1 MKQQKTFSLV
11 AFAMLQAVLLLS
23 ACSSEENIPAS
34 GGIAVTDAHINI
46 SVAPF
51 ETSSGKA
58 KTRAGGTDETK
69 ADTVLLANGMRAIC
83 TVEED
88 DEAEQ
93 TRAPKPIA
101 DGHYTIYA
109 CDPVT
114 GNRITGPDKLLKG
127 TVTGGVFQSDGGTR
141 LFLDPGTYKF
151 VCFNDAVEDHGTY
164 LFIIT
169 GNYGGGTPATYS
181 PSAGDAQ
188 IGTATETISGD
199 NWQVNF
205 TMRHQNTRIRMHI
218 IAYSNHMDNAWGY
231 VNGGNKEQPEAQF
244 YNTDGTFRGAS
255 STPPYGYTLSCFKMP
270 ATSTDYNATYVRAY
284 DFYSDY
290 MYLTPGIDI
299 VAGDIVCS
307 TNSRLYGKQIP
318 GSGSPKKVNAL
329 QNHSYTVT
337 YRILP
342 DALYLFQDGSCGA
355 YSEKGSRTAIAVVS
369 KEKTNTE
376 EGTAVALKD
385 YVNQWGAK
393 DFAYGSFPPTGTRLF
408 KKNNTSNYSDMAS
421 TLNDVDGY
429 KWTWETAG
437 SADGT
442 VKANDNNNYTCFYGA
457 ANYHP
462 GVATQNIGKW
472 YLPAAGEMKQLITCY
487 GTPTITTIDDHNVEL
502 KFNYINL
509 INKAFTDAGGDAISG
524 TGLSQG
530 YWTSSEVVY
539 SGVGW
544 ASYQTPV
551 LTYDA
556 TKKVH
561 VVSEYAAR
569 HNNSSRIRPF
579 VHF

>member
-11 AFAMLQAVLLLS
+11 AFAMLQAALLLS

-127 TVTGGVFQSDGGTR
+127 TVTGGVFQSDAGTQ

-151 VCFNDAVEDHGTY
+151 VCINDAVVDNGTH
-164 LFIIT
+164 LSINT
-169 GNYGGGTPATYS
+169 GSYGIGVLTTYS

-205 TMRHQNTRIRMHI
+205 TMRHQNTRVRLHV
-218 IAYSNHMDNAWGY
+218 IAYSDHMDNAWGY
-231 VNGGNKEQPEAQF
+231 VNGENKEQPVF
-244 YNTDGTFRGAS
+244 RTYTVDGTTVTGVGK
-255 STPPYGYTLSCFKMP
+255 TPPYGYVLSCFKMP
-270 ATSTDYNATYVRAY
+270 ATSTNYNATYVRAH

-290 MYLTPGIDI
+290 MYLTPGVDI
-299 VAGDIVCS
+299 VAGNIGFDI
-307 TNSRLYGKQIP
+307 NSHLYGKRIPNSSNKQID
-318 GSGSPKKVNAL
+318 AL

-342 DALYLFQDGSCGA
+342 DALYLFQDGTCGA
-355 YSEKGSRTAIAVVS
+355 LAEKGSRTPIGVVT
-369 KEKTNTE
+369 KEKTNSE
-376 EGTAVALKD
+376 EGTAMALRNAHASMV
-385 YVNQWGAK
+385 YGQWGSRM
-393 DFAYGSFPPTGTRLF
+393 FVY
-408 KKNNTSNYSDMAS
+408 NNTKQYEQDFSDAADDM
-421 TLNDVDGY
+421 DGY
-429 KWTWETAG
+429 KWTYDPAG

-442 VKANDNNNYTCFYGA
+442 VKANNNSDYTMFYYA
-457 ANYHP
+457 ASYNP
-462 GVATQNIGKW
+462 GISPVAPTIGKW
-472 YLPAAGEMKQLITCY
+472 YLPAMGEWMQAFTSLTGKTFQQGTTAY
-487 GTPTITTIDDHNVEL
+487 GEHIQYIDDVDIAKL
-502 KFNYINL
+502 
-509 INKAFTDAGGDAISG
+509 NKCFEDAGG
-524 TGLSQG
+524 TGLVTQSG
-530 YWTSSEVVY
+530 GVYTNRDYWTSSEIKPFYLNHPVARFDF
-539 SGVGW
+539 SGGQYKICI
-544 ASYQTPV
+544 AIGS
-551 LTYDA
+551 
-556 TKKVH
+556 K
-561 VVSEYAAR
+561 
-569 HNNSSRIRPF
+569 HNGTNLVRPF

>member
-11 AFAMLQAVLLLS
+11 AFSMLQAALLLS

-51 ETSSGKA
+51 ETSNSKA

-151 VCFNDAVEDHGTY
+151 VCINDAVADNGTY
-164 LFIIT
+164 LSINT
-169 GNYGGGTPATYS
+169 GMYGGAPTTYY

-205 TMRHQNTRIRMHI
+205 TMRHQNTRVRQHI
-218 IAYSNHMDNAWGY
+218 IAYSDHMDNAWGCVY
-231 VNGGNKEQPEAQF
+231 GGNKEQPMFRRYAV
-244 YNTDGTFRGAS
+244 DGTFVSQGG
-255 STPPYGYTLSCFKMP
+255 TPPYGYTLSCFKMP
-270 ATSTDYNATYVRAY
+270 ATSTNYNATYVRAH

-299 VAGDIVCS
+299 VAGDIACVG
-307 TNSRLYGKQIP
+307 NSRLYGKQIP

-342 DALYLFQDGSCGA
+342 DALYLFEDGSCGA
-355 YSEKGSRTAIAVVS
+355 LAEKGSRTPIGIVAR
-369 KEKTNTE
+369 EKTNIQQGVAMGLH
-376 EGTAVALKD
+376 GTVQEWEATTSPTYNGNNYTTAFANTDDALQD
-385 YVNQWGAK
+385 ENGYNW
-393 DFAYGSFPPTGTRLF
+393 TW
-408 KKNNTSNYSDMAS
+408 TSS
-421 TLNDVDGY
+421 TDVDGL
-429 KWTWETAG
+429 
-437 SADGT
+437 
-442 VKANDNNNYTCFYGA
+442 VKANQQTRYPAFYWASHDPYGVGFGEWYFPGIGEIINVFDKLAKKTNVSSMYVTFGKKLDVITNAFVSAGGTDPMNYRCWSSTIYTRPGFSSPIVFYKSGSGGNYTIEVRPQGA
-457 ANYHP
+457 RKN
-462 GVATQNIGKW
+462 
-472 YLPAAGEMKQLITCY
+472 
-487 GTPTITTIDDHNVEL
+487 
-502 KFNYINL
+502 NL
-509 INKAFTDAGGDAISG
+509 GSI
-524 TGLSQG
+524 
-530 YWTSSEVVY
+530 
-539 SGVGW
+539 
-544 ASYQTPV
+544 
-551 LTYDA
+551 LTF
-556 TKKVH
+556 
-561 VVSEYAAR
+561 
-569 HNNSSRIRPF
+569 PF
-579 VHF
+579 VRF

>member
-11 AFAMLQAVLLLS
+11 AFALLQAALLLS

-51 ETSSGKA
+51 ETSNSKA
-58 KTRAGGTDETK
+58 KTRAEGTDETK

-114 GNRITGPDKLLKG
+114 GNRITGLDKLLKG

-151 VCFNDAVEDHGTY
+151 VCINDAVADNGTY
-164 LFIIT
+164 LSIST
-169 GNYGGGTPATYS
+169 GIYGGSPTTYI

-205 TMRHQNTRIRMHI
+205 TMHHQNTRIRMHI
-218 IAYSNHMDNAWGY
+218 IAYSDHMDNAWGCVY
-231 VNGGNKEQPEAQF
+231 GGNKEQPMFQRYAV
-244 YNTDGTFRGAS
+244 DGTYS
-255 STPPYGYTLSCFKMP
+255 SNGTTPPYGYVLSHFKMP
-270 ATSTDYNATYVRAY
+270 ATSTNYNATYVRAH

-299 VAGDIVCS
+299 VAGDIACVG
-307 TNSRLYGKQIP
+307 NSRLYGKQIP
-318 GSGSPKKVNAL
+318 GSGSQKKVNAL

-342 DALYLFQDGSCGA
+342 NALYLFEDGSCGA
-355 YSEKGSRTAIAVVS
+355 YSEKGSRTAIAAVV

-385 YVNQWGAK
+385 CVSPWGNQ
-393 DFAYGSFPPTGTRLF
+393 FNYGSFPPAGTRLF

-437 SADGT
+437 SEDGT
-442 VKANDNNNYTCFYGA
+442 VKANDNNNYTCFYAA

-487 GTPTITTIDDHNVEL
+487 GTPTFTTINERYVEL
-502 KFNYINL
+502 KFDYINL
-509 INKAFTDAGGDAISG
+509 IDKVFTDAGGDAISG
-524 TGLSQG
+524 LTQG
-530 YWTSSEVVY
+530 YWTSSEIVLF
-539 SGVGW
+539 SGGTGN
-544 ASYQTPV
+544 QTPV
-551 LTYDA
+551 FYYDNIRKA
-556 TKKVH
+556 NIVGQ
-561 VVSEYAAR
+561 YAAR
-569 HNNSSRIRPF
+569 HNNSCRVRPF

>member
-1 MKQQKTFSLV
+1 
-11 AFAMLQAVLLLS
+11 MLQAALLLS

-151 VCFNDAVEDHGTY
+151 VCFNDAVEDNGTY
-164 LFIIT
+164 LSINT
-169 GNYGGGTPATYS
+169 GMYGGAPTTYY

-205 TMRHQNTRIRMHI
+205 TMRHQNTRVRQHI
-218 IAYSNHMDNAWGY
+218 IAYSDHMDNAWGCVY
-231 VNGGNKEQPEAQF
+231 GGNKEQPMFRRYAV
-244 YNTDGTFRGAS
+244 DGTFVSQGG
-255 STPPYGYTLSCFKMP
+255 TPPYGYVLSHFKMP
-270 ATSTDYNATYVRAY
+270 ATSTDYNATYVRAH

-290 MYLTPGIDI
+290 MYLTSGIDI
-299 VAGDIVCS
+299 VAGDIACVG
-307 TNSRLYGKQIP
+307 NSRLYGKQIP
-318 GSGSPKKVNAL
+318 GNGSQKKVNAL

-342 DALYLFQDGSCGA
+342 DALYLFEDGSCGA
-355 YSEKGSRTAIAVVS
+355 LAEKGSRKVIGVVA
-369 KEKTNTE
+369 KEKTNSE
-376 EGTAVALKD
+376 DGTAAAISHVKGGTVTYIFGTNTTILDNQRQYNDADFLKAFRKASETD
-385 YVNQWGAK
+385 DGY
-393 DFAYGSFPPTGTRLF
+393 
-408 KKNNTSNYSDMAS
+408 NNTWGVSH
-421 TLNDVDGY
+421 DGV
-429 KWTWETAG
+429 TI
-437 SADGT
+437 
-442 VKANDNNNYTCFYGA
+442 KANEQTRYPAFYAAAHYGDELAAQGITLTGNMVGRKWFLPSVKEWVQLFNATIPSAGLGA
-457 ANYHP
+457 VLFDFGQAM
-462 GVATQNIGKW
+462 T
-472 YLPAAGEMKQLITCY
+472 AAG
-487 GTPTITTIDDHNVEL
+487 GTY
-502 KFNYINL
+502 K
-509 INKAFTDAGGDAISG
+509 GGYSH
-524 TGLSQG
+524 LV
-530 YWTSSEVVY
+530 TSSEWDAAQY
-539 SGVGW
+539 LELY
-544 ASYQTPV
+544 ASTGKAPFNMWSTPKNANYNQPV
-551 LTYDA
+551 L
-556 TKKVH
+556 
-561 VVSEYAAR
+561 
-569 HNNSSRIRPF
+569 PF
-579 VHF
+579 IHF

>member
-11 AFAMLQAVLLLS
+11 AFALLQAALLLS

-127 TVTGGVFQSDGGTR
+127 TVTGGVFQSDAGTQ

-151 VCFNDAVEDHGTY
+151 VCFNDAVADNGTH
-164 LFIIT
+164 LSINT
-169 GNYGGGTPATYS
+169 GSYGIGVLTTYS

-205 TMRHQNTRIRMHI
+205 TMRHQNTRVRLHV
-218 IAYSNHMDNAWGY
+218 IAYSDHMDNAWGY
-231 VNGGNKEQPEAQF
+231 VNGENKEQPVF
-244 YNTDGTFRGAS
+244 RTYTVDGTTVTGVGK
-255 STPPYGYTLSCFKMP
+255 TPPYGYVLSCFKMP
-270 ATSTDYNATYVRAY
+270 ATSTDYNATYVRAH

-299 VAGDIVCS
+299 VAGDIACVG
-307 TNSRLYGKQIP
+307 NSRLYGKQIP
-318 GSGSPKKVNAL
+318 GSASPKKVNAL

-342 DALYLFQDGSCGA
+342 DALYLFEDGSCGA
-355 YSEKGSRTAIAVVS
+355 YSEKGSRTPIAVVGR
-369 KEKTNTE
+369 EKTNAK
-376 EGTAVALKD
+376 EGLAVALKKATTGF
-385 YVNQWGAK
+385 GALYADPTIFGFDNHK
-393 DFAYGSFPPTGTRLF
+393 MNTKNYEYG
-408 KKNNTSNYSDMAS
+408 NNT
-421 TLNDVDGY
+421 DVWTDELGY
-429 KWTWETAG
+429 QWTWESSG
-437 SADGT
+437 STDGT
-442 VKANDNNNYTCFYGA
+442 IKANNPNYTSFYLAAHYNPGA
-457 ANYHP
+457 TFTGDMVGKKWFFPGAGDWWAFLREFAADKTTPPTFPVAFPTAQVDAMFTNAGGEAISTPHCNSASEVSAGVEACTFLIVCDANRVSGGGSGP
-462 GVATQNIGKW
+462 
-472 YLPAAGEMKQLITCY
+472 MKFW
-487 GTPTITTIDDHNVEL
+487 TPT
-502 KFNYINL
+502 
-509 INKAFTDAGGDAISG
+509 
-524 TGLSQG
+524 
-530 YWTSSEVVY
+530 
-539 SGVGW
+539 
-544 ASYQTPV
+544 
-551 LTYDA
+551 
-556 TKKVH
+556 H
-561 VVSEYAAR
+561 VRSF
-569 HNNSSRIRPF
+569 I
-579 VHF
+579 HF

>member
-11 AFAMLQAVLLLS
+11 AFVLLQAALLLS

-88 DEAEQ
+88 DEAEH

-127 TVTGGVFQSDGGTR
+127 TVTGGVFQSDAGTQ
-141 LFLDPGTYKF
+141 LVLDPGTYKF
-151 VCFNDAVEDHGTY
+151 VCINDAVELT
-164 LFIIT
+164 
-169 GNYGGGTPATYS
+169 NYGLTLNAGNHGIIGTVHTPVA
-181 PSAGDAQ
+181 SAGDAQ
-188 IGTATETISGD
+188 IGVATETISGAS
-199 NWQVNF
+199 WQVNF
-205 TMRHQNTRIRMHI
+205 VMKHQYARLRVRIVAYTDHI
-218 IAYSNHMDNAWGY
+218 DNAFGY
-231 VNGGNKEQPEAQF
+231 QNLIGF
-244 YNTDGTFRGAS
+244 
-255 STPPYGYTLSCFKMP
+255 GYSGLSCNPTGIVVSPLSGGSFIHSGFTLP
-270 ATSTDYNATYVRAY
+270 ATSTTYNKTYVRAH
-284 DFYSDY
+284 DFYSSY
-290 MYLTPGIDI
+290 MYIMEGNDFYPNR
-299 VAGDIVCS
+299 GDIS
-307 TNSRLYGKQIP
+307 IESGNIYGKNMSISSNSNSTYYVP
-318 GSGSPKKVNAL
+318 VLKG
-329 QNHSYTVT
+329 HSYTVT

-342 DALYLFQDGSCGA
+342 NALYLFQDGSCGA

-376 EGTAVALKD
+376 EGTAMALKD
-385 YVNQWGAK
+385 CVSQFGGK
-393 DFAYGSFPPTGTRLF
+393 GFIYGRFPPAGTRLF
-408 KKNNTSNYSDMAS
+408 EKNNTSNYPDMAS

-437 SADGT
+437 SEDGT
-442 VKANDNNNYTCFYGA
+442 VKANNNNNYTCFYAA

-487 GTPTITTIDDHNVEL
+487 GTPTFTTINERYVEL
-502 KFNYINL
+502 KFDYINL

-524 TGLSQG
+524 LTEG
-530 YWTSSEVVY
+530 YWTSSEVVLF
-539 SGVGW
+539 SGGTGN
-544 ASYQTPV
+544 QTPV
-551 LTYDA
+551 FYYDNIRKA
-556 TKKVH
+556 NIVGQ
-561 VVSEYAAR
+561 YAAR
-569 HNNSSRIRPF
+569 HNNSCRVRPF

>member
-11 AFAMLQAVLLLS
+11 AFALLQAALLLS

-127 TVTGGVFQSDGGTR
+127 TVTGGVFQSDAGTR

-151 VCFNDAVEDHGTY
+151 VCINDAVEDNGTHLIINTGCY
-164 LFIIT
+164 L
-169 GNYGGGTPATYS
+169 GPTPTYS

-205 TMRHQNTRIRMHI
+205 TMHHQNTRVRLHV
-218 IAYSNHMDNAWGY
+218 IAYSDHMDDPWGFVAGVLNAAYGR
-231 VNGGNKEQPEAQF
+231 Q
-244 YNTDGTFRGAS
+244 YNIDGTSPVITMRVPTLNS
-255 STPPYGYTLSCFKMP
+255 YYLSCFKMP
-270 ATSTDYNATYVRAY
+270 ATSTNYNATYVRAH

-290 MYLTPGIDI
+290 MYLTPGVDI
-299 VAGDIVCS
+299 VAGNIGFDI
-307 TNSRLYGKQIP
+307 NSHLYGKQIP
-318 GSGSPKKVNAL
+318 GNGSNKQIDAL

-342 DALYLFQDGSCGA
+342 NALYLFEDGSCGA
-355 YSEKGSRTAIAVVS
+355 LAEKGLRKVIGVVA
-369 KEKTNTE
+369 KEKTNSE
-376 EGTAVALKD
+376 DGTAAAISHVKGGTVTYVFGTNTTILDNQRQYNDADFLKAFRKASETD
-385 YVNQWGAK
+385 DGY
-393 DFAYGSFPPTGTRLF
+393 
-408 KKNNTSNYSDMAS
+408 NNTWGVSH
-421 TLNDVDGY
+421 DGV
-429 KWTWETAG
+429 TI
-437 SADGT
+437 
-442 VKANDNNNYTCFYGA
+442 KANEQTRYPAFYAAAHYDNELAAQGITLTGNMVGRKWFLPSVKEWVQLFNTTIPSTGLGA
-457 ANYHP
+457 VLFDFGQAM
-462 GVATQNIGKW
+462 T
-472 YLPAAGEMKQLITCY
+472 AAG
-487 GTPTITTIDDHNVEL
+487 GTY
-502 KFNYINL
+502 K
-509 INKAFTDAGGDAISG
+509 GGYSH
-524 TGLSQG
+524 LV
-530 YWTSSEVVY
+530 TSSEWDAAQY
-539 SGVGW
+539 LELY
-544 ASYQTPV
+544 ASTGKNLFNMWSTPKNANYNQPV
-551 LTYDA
+551 L
-556 TKKVH
+556 
-561 VVSEYAAR
+561 
-569 HNNSSRIRPF
+569 PF
-579 VHF
+579 IHF

>member
-11 AFAMLQAVLLLS
+11 AFAMLQAALLLS

-51 ETSSGKA
+51 ETSSGKV
-58 KTRAGGTDETK
+58 KTRAEGTDETK

-127 TVTGGVFQSDGGTR
+127 TVTGGVFQSDAGTQ
-141 LFLDPGTYKF
+141 LILDPGTYKF
-151 VCFNDAVEDHGTY
+151 VCINDAVELTNDGLTLNAGNHGA
-164 LFIIT
+164 I
-169 GNYGGGTPATYS
+169 GSVHTPVA
-181 PSAGDAQ
+181 SAGDAQ
-188 IGTATETISGD
+188 IGVTDATISGD
-199 NWQVNF
+199 DWQVNF
-205 TMRHQNTRIRMHI
+205 VMKHQYARLRVRIVAYTDHI
-218 IAYSNHMDNAWGY
+218 DNAFGY
-231 VNGGNKEQPEAQF
+231 QI
-244 YNTDGTFRGAS
+244 YNTAFSYYGAECDATGDIHLPLSDGYFVHSGF
-255 STPPYGYTLSCFKMP
+255 TLP
-270 ATSTDYNATYVRAY
+270 ATSTTYNKTYVRAHE
-284 DFYSDY
+284 FYSSY
-290 MYLTPGIDI
+290 MYVMPMTAPNTNDI
-299 VAGDIVCS
+299 SIESGNI
-307 TNSRLYGKQIP
+307 YGKKM
-318 GSGSPKKVNAL
+318 GLSNSSNAQSFL
-329 QNHSYTVT
+329 FGKNHSYTVT

-342 DALYLFQDGSCGA
+342 DALYLFEDGSCGA
-355 YSEKGSRTAIAVVS
+355 YSEKGSRKAIAAVV

-385 YVNQWGAK
+385 CVDEYGGKGFN
-393 DFAYGSFPPTGTRLF
+393 YGSFPPAGTRLF
-408 KKNNTSNYSDMAS
+408 EKNNTSNYSDMAS

-437 SADGT
+437 SEDGT
-442 VKANDNNNYTCFYGA
+442 VKANDNNNYTCFYAA

-472 YLPAAGEMKQLITCY
+472 YLPATGEMKQLITCY
-487 GTPTITTIDDHNVEL
+487 GTPTFTTINEYYVEL

-509 INKAFTDAGGDAISG
+509 INKVFTDAGGDSM
-524 TGLSQG
+524 SKFDWG
-530 YWTSSEVVY
+530 YWTSSEVVLF
-539 SGVGW
+539 SGGTGN
-544 ASYQTPV
+544 QTPV
-551 LTYDA
+551 FYYDDIRKA
-556 TKKVH
+556 NIVGQF
-561 VVSEYAAR
+561 AAR
-569 HNNSSRIRPF
+569 HNNSCRVRPF